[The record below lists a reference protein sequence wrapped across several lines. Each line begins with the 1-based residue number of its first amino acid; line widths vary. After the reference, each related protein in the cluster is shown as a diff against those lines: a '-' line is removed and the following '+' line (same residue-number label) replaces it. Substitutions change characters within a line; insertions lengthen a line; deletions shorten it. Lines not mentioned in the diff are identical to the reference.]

1 MTALEFGRLHHLIT
15 VPVTIG
21 GAQARFVLDSGI
33 GPTIVADSLAEAAG
47 VRPLGSSFTGR
58 RMSGQEVTLPLARA
72 SSLAVGDLEQ
82 DDLVV
87 GLLDMSGFPDEVRAL
102 GGFVS
107 LAFFAETPFT
117 VDYCREEIVLETA
130 ESLAAR
136 RARGTELDLRLERD
150 GPSLTAFCRLTL
162 PNTRSVWTEVDM
174 GSEALI
180 LDERLAPEL
189 GVDLSGKAVR
199 AVEGV
204 DETGHNFTR
213 FFTRLDGRVYAEG
226 APDLAQEAPEV
237 MFQRI
242 IYDGLV
248 GDAFLR
254 RFAVT
259 FDLPRAQLVLAPCA
273 TVS

>member
-1 MTALEFGRLHHLIT
+1 
-15 VPVTIG
+15 
-21 GAQARFVLDSGI
+21 
-33 GPTIVADSLAEAAG
+33 
-47 VRPLGSSFTGR
+47 
-58 RMSGQEVTLPLARA
+58 MSGQEVTLPLARA
-72 SSLAVGDLEQ
+72 ASLAVGDLEQ
-82 DDLVV
+82 DDMVV
-87 GLLDMSGFPDEVRAL
+87 GILDMSGFPVEVREL
-102 GGFVS
+102 GGFIS
-107 LAFFAETPFT
+107 LTFFAETPFT
-117 VDYCREEIVLETA
+117 VDYCRGEIVLETA

-136 RARGTELDLRLERD
+136 RARGTGLDLRLERD

-174 GSEALI
+174 GSDALI

-189 GVDLSGKAVR
+189 GADLGGEATR
-199 AVEGV
+199 RVEGV
-204 DETGHNFTR
+204 DETGHEFTR
-213 FFTRLDGRVYAEG
+213 FFTRLDGRVHPDG
-226 APDLAQEAPEV
+226 ASDLAQEAPEV

-259 FDLPRAQLVLAPCA
+259 FDLPRAQLILAPCE

>member
-15 VPVTIG
+15 VPAAIG
-21 GAQARFVLDSGI
+21 GVQTRFVLDSGI
-33 GPTIVADSLAEAAG
+33 GPTIVADSLAEAAV
-47 VRPLGSSFTGR
+47 VRPLGTSFTGR

-87 GLLDMSGFPDEVRAL
+87 GMLDMSSFPDEMREL

-117 VDYCREEIVLETA
+117 VDYCRGEIVLETA
-130 ESLAAR
+130 ASLAAR

-162 PNTRSVWTEVDM
+162 PNTRSIWTEVDM
-174 GSEALI
+174 GSDTLI

-189 GVDLSGKAVR
+189 GVDLSGTTVR

-204 DETGHNFTR
+204 DETGHNFMR
-213 FFTRLDGRVYAEG
+213 FFTRLDGRVHAEG
-226 APDLAQEAPEV
+226 APGLAQEAPEV

-259 FDLPRAQLVLAPCA
+259 FDLPRAQLVLAPCE

>member
-21 GAQARFVLDSGI
+21 GANARFVLDSGI
-33 GPTIVADSLAEAAG
+33 GPTIVADSFAEAAG

-72 SSLAVGDLEQ
+72 PSLAVAALRHEDM
-82 DDLVV
+82 VV
-87 GLLDMSGFPDEVRAL
+87 GVLDMSGFPDEIREL
-102 GGFVS
+102 GGFIS
-107 LAFFAETPFT
+107 LTFFAETPFT
-117 VDYCREEIVLETA
+117 VDYCRGEIVLETA
-130 ESLAAR
+130 ESLATR
-136 RARGTELDLRLERD
+136 RAQGAELDLRLEHD

-162 PNTRSVWTEVDM
+162 PNARSVWTEVDM
-174 GSEALI
+174 GSDALI

-189 GVDLSGKAVR
+189 GVDLSGEAVR

-204 DETGHNFTR
+204 DETGHEFTR
-213 FFTRLDGRVYAEG
+213 FFTRLEGRVYADG
-226 APDLAQEAPEV
+226 APGLAQEGPDV

-259 FDLPRAQLVLAPCA
+259 FDLPRGQMVLAPCE